1 LEAAPRHKRTKYE
14 LLAALL
20 ESSKGGCRKTTLMF
34 RANLS
39 FTLLNKYLSFLIEN
53 GFLEREDGIFF
64 PSPRGLTY
72 LHRFARYQRAKS
84 DVTKSEEKV
93 RSILSIARQAYRSK

>member
-1 LEAAPRHKRTKYE
+1 
-14 LLAALL
+14 
-20 ESSKGGCRKTTLMF
+20 MF

-39 FTLLNKYLSFLIEN
+39 FTLLSKYLAFLMQN
-53 GFLEREDGIFF
+53 GFLERRDGIYF
-64 PSPRGLTY
+64 PSPRGLIY

-93 RSILSIARQAYRSK
+93 RSILSIARQAYRGK